1 MSPIPMD
8 LGGDWALLR
17 DSTFLCSTITFAVL
31 MTYC

>member
-1 MSPIPMD
+1 MD

-31 MTYC
+31 MTYY